1 MGLIQRSSR
10 RITAAIALAGVTLGL
25 TSAVHADAIKTVFVI
40 AMENHNWTQ
49 PATDS
54 TAPGQIFN
62 NPNAPFLNS
71 LINPVS
77 PNSAQVS
84 FTTAYHNVLATPSGS
99 NPSIHPSE
107 PNYIWMEAGSN
118 LGVLSDNQPYQQ
130 PGGTNLNTTNHVSTL
145 LSNSGK
151 PWKSY
156 QEDIDT
162 DAAGNVLPKS
172 QWTSPINNRSGNY
185 TSVANATNGNLQFD
199 YAAKHN
205 PQIFF
210 TDTNGGNDATPANPL
225 SSKYA
230 PLQQLFTDLNNNTVA
245 NYNWITPNQFS
256 DMHTALTGGY
266 KGLTGDAAAIR
277 QGDDFL
283 AQIVPIIMASQ
294 AYQDDGAIFLW
305 WDESEG
311 TNRDDFSHTL
321 PFFVISPLA
330 KGDAFSDSINYTHS
344 STLRTLQEIF
354 GVGPFLGDAAN
365 ASDLSDLFQP
375 GVIPS
380 GVPAPSSLSLLGL
393 GLALLAWARPRRA

>member
-1 MGLIQRSSR
+1 MSISTKTGRLHANFTEPTLKRHRLSPYFPLFNGSR
-10 RITAAIALAGVTLGL
+10 
-25 TSAVHADAIKTVFVI
+25 
-40 AMENHNWTQ
+40 
-49 PATDS
+49 
-54 TAPGQIFN
+54 
-62 NPNAPFLNS
+62 
-71 LINPVS
+71 
-77 PNSAQVS
+77 
-84 FTTAYHNVLATPSGS
+84 
-99 NPSIHPSE
+99 
-107 PNYIWMEAGSN
+107 
-118 LGVLSDNQPYQQ
+118 
-130 PGGTNLNTTNHVSTL
+130 
-145 LSNSGK
+145 
-151 PWKSY
+151 
-156 QEDIDT
+156 
-162 DAAGNVLPKS
+162 
-172 QWTSPINNRSGNY
+172 
-185 TSVANATNGNLQFD
+185 QFD

-225 SSKYA
+225 SGKYA
-230 PLQQLFTDLNNNTVA
+230 PLQQLFTDLNNKTVA
-245 NYNWITPNQFS
+245 NYNWITPNQFN
-256 DMHTALTGGY
+256 DMHTALTSGY
-266 KGLTGDAAAIR
+266 KGLTGDAAAIK

-330 KGDAFSDSINYTHS
+330 KGDAFSDSVNYTHS

-365 ASDLSDLFQP
+365 ARDLSDLFQP

-393 GLALLAWARPRRA
+393 GVGLLLSWARRRRH